1 MSRIAHTAFVAFVS
15 AIVMLWVVAR
25 VQEPTGEAPADGAER
40 VFSMETVAEH
50 DSRESCW
57 KVIDGVVY
65 DFTDYHPD
73 HPTADGVFLRWC
85 GREASKAWH
94 GKGEGRGHSPR
105 AEGMLEDYRIGVLR
119 DGDS

>member
-15 AIVMLWVVAR
+15 VIVTLWIVAR
-25 VQEPTGEAPADGAER
+25 VQGPLPEEVKANGEPEYPMSE
-40 VFSMETVAEH
+40 VASH
-50 DSRESCW
+50 DSADSCW

-65 DFTDYHPD
+65 DLTDYYPH
-73 HPTADGVFLRWC
+73 HPTADDVFLRWC
-85 GREASKAWH
+85 GREASEAWH

-119 DGDS
+119 DDES